1 MEHITGW
8 RRSQSRPATK
18 TGWMTRGSSAAQ
30 IDPQS
35 FLTIQVDAK
44 FMLEFS
50 IFSFEGQVR
59 QIVVDDIPY
68 TIMPVTL
75 TCAPNLVE
83 HQLLWQQTITP
94 LKLLLNSNVGPVR
107 SARPNLKRTG
117 PIRCNSIKNWLSSAL
132 GMPDG
137 GQKHRRQRNVI
148 VVKPFGLVGVGGNT
162 VGSRRGLS
170 HARHLAALDAGQIVA
185 VCDLVAEA
193 AQSAAAQLNATA
205 YTDFERFLRHGIDVV
220 ILATPDNFHA
230 RQAALALEAGVG
242 VISEVPATT
251 TVADGRRLVQAFRK
265 SGGFYMLLENYGYRD
280 EIELIRRMVQ
290 AGKFGDVYFGEGE
303 YIHDC
308 RGLNRFADGSLT
320 WRGRQFSTYVYIWHS
335 LRPLLYILDDRPT
348 RVSAM
353 TTLRPG
359 RPRRQR
365 GGCSRFAS
373 ISSHHDR
380 T

>member
-148 VVKPFGLVGVGGNT
+148 VVKPLTFGLVG
-162 VGSRRGLS
+162 LCLYL
-170 HARHLAALDAGQIVA
+170 AQPAPAALHP
-185 VCDLVAEA
+185 
-193 AQSAAAQLNATA
+193 
-205 YTDFERFLRHGIDVV
+205 RRP
-220 ILATPDNFHA
+220 PDA
-230 RQAALALEAGVG
+230 RQRHDYPTAG
-242 VISEVPATT
+242 PA
-251 TVADGRRLVQAFRK
+251 R
-265 SGGFYMLLENYGYRD
+265 SRD
-280 EIELIRRMVQ
+280 Q
-290 AGKFGDVYFGEGE
+290 
-303 YIHDC
+303 H
-308 RGLNRFADGSLT
+308 
-320 WRGRQFSTYVYIWHS
+320 
-335 LRPLLYILDDRPT
+335 
-348 RVSAM
+348 
-353 TTLRPG
+353 
-359 RPRRQR
+359 PR
-365 GGCSRFAS
+365 
-373 ISSHHDR
+373 
-380 T
+380 